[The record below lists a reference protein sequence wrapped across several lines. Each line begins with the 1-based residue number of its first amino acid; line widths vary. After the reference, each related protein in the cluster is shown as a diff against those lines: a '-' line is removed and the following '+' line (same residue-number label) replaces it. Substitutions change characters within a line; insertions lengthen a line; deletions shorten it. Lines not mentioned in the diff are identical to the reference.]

1 MASTSEVP
9 ESPAAEV
16 LPQRVIVHPIVL
28 LSTVDHYNR
37 VNLQKRVVGALLGSV
52 RDGVVDITNCYAVPF
67 DEDKRNPNIW
77 FLDHNYHEAMFA
89 MFKKVSANERV
100 VGWYSTGPRI
110 RPADIDVNEV
120 FRRYT
125 PNPVLVIID
134 VRGPE
139 SGNTLDIPTK
149 AYISVEEVE
158 GDSATDET
166 NKESKLQFQ
175 HIPSEIGALE
185 AEEVG
190 VEHLLRDIKDT
201 SVSSLSTRITDKMLS
216 LKSLTDH
223 LRETREYLE
232 NVCSGKLPV
241 NHFIISQLQDI
252 FNLMPNLNH
261 EHIVKAFA
269 VKTHDS
275 LLVIYLSS
283 FIRSIIALH
292 NLINNKI
299 ANKEAEK
306 KLIENPDATTEQAA
320 ASSEANPEEES
331 KTVSDDA

>member
-1 MASTSEVP
+1 M
-9 ESPAAEV
+9 
-16 LPQRVIVHPIVL
+16 
-28 LSTVDHYNR
+28 
-37 VNLQKRVVGALLGSV
+37 GSV

-89 MFKKVSANERV
+89 MFKKVSANERI

-110 RPADIDVNEV
+110 RPADIEINEV

-139 SGNTLDIPTK
+139 HGNTLDIPTK
-149 AYISVEEVE
+149 AYISIEEVE
-158 GDSATDET
+158 KDATGSDT
-166 NKESKLQFQ
+166 KQESKLQFQ
-175 HIPSEIGALE
+175 HITSEIGALE

-201 SVSSLSTRITDKMLS
+201 SVSSLSTQISEKMQS
-216 LKSLTDH
+216 LKSLVDH
-223 LRETREYLE
+223 LQETRDYLE
-232 NVCSGKLPV
+232 NVCTGKLPI
-241 NHFIISQLQDI
+241 NHFVISQLQDI

-261 EHIVKAFA
+261 EHIVKSFA
-269 VKTHDS
+269 IKSHDS

-299 ANKEAEK
+299 ANKEADK
-306 KLIENPDATTEQAA
+306 KLIEDHAESTSS
-320 ASSEANPEEES
+320 ASSPTAPSTSSSTSSTSEL
-331 KTVSDDA
+331 KDDDE